1 MDYEKNCSGI
11 DRMLK
16 FVVLICFSFS
26 VQVFSQK
33 IAWKEDRK
41 LKWEDF
47 KSSVTRKNNP
57 DVVAYTN
64 CGWEYS
70 VIKSSNP
77 KAAVEFTIETIFNED
92 KSWKDVKRINDY
104 YLLHEQKHFD
114 IAEIFARKLRKEV
127 KERIRTSSDF
137 DKYFKGIYQTVS
149 NDYKN
154 FQITYDKVTEH
165 GINKEKQGEY
175 NELISSEL
183 EKLKNFKTS

>member
-1 MDYEKNCSGI
+1 LFFIFSSGI
-11 DRMLK
+11 QSENSLER
-16 FVVLICFSFS
+16 
-26 VQVFSQK
+26 
-33 IAWKEDRK
+33 ERK

-47 KSSVTRKNNP
+47 KSVTRKNNP

-114 IAEIFARKLRKEV
+114 IAEIFARKIKKRSQRKNQ
-127 KERIRTSSDF
+127 DF
-137 DKYFKGIYQTVS
+137 FG
-149 NDYKN
+149 
-154 FQITYDKVTEH
+154 FR
-165 GINKEKQGEY
+165 
-175 NELISSEL
+175 
-183 EKLKNFKTS
+183 

>member
-1 MDYEKNCSGI
+1 
-11 DRMLK
+11 MLK
-16 FVVLICFSFS
+16 FIVVICSLFSIQIFC
-26 VQVFSQK
+26 QK
-33 IAWKEDRK
+33 ISWKEDAKLSWENFQSLVNRK
-41 LKWEDF
+41 
-47 KSSVTRKNNP
+47 TNP

-64 CGWEYS
+64 CGWEYT

-127 KERIRTSSDF
+127 KERIKTTSDF
-137 DKYFKGIYQTVS
+137 DKYFKGIYNTVS
-149 NDYKN
+149 TNYKN

-165 GINKEKQGEY
+165 GINKEKQAEY

-183 EKLKNFKTS
+183 ENLKNFKTS